1 MALAFAWILTCLV
14 LLKGVKVMGKISMF
28 TATIPYAIIV
38 LMFIRG
44 VTLPGAQLGLD
55 YYIFKPNM
63 AAIYD
68 KDTWRRGE

>member
-1 MALAFAWILTCLV
+1 
-14 LLKGVKVMGKISMF
+14 MF
-28 TATIPYAIIV
+28 TATVPYLIIV

-68 KDTWRRGE
+68 ANTWRKGIFR